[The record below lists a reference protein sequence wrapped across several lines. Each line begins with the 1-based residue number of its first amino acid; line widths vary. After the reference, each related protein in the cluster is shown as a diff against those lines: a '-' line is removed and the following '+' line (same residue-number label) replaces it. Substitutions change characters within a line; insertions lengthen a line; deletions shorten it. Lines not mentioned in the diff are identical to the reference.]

1 MQKVAFFTA
10 IIAALTTARTFTG
23 SCPNPQLTQNFNA
36 NAYVASG
43 TTNGETNKQLVK
55 KLKLRAGTSLI

>member
-36 NAYVASG
+36 NAYVG
-43 TTNGETNKQLVK
+43 IWYN
-55 KLKLRAGTSLI
+55 